1 MQALR
6 ITDRPTAAGSIRR
19 PVLARARFLRNL
31 DAATLRLTRP

>member
-6 ITDRPTAAGSIRR
+6 IIDWPSAAGNIRR
-19 PVLARARFLRNL
+19 PALARARLLRNL